1 MQAQINDKEIVAPP
15 VDPKIL
21 VMEDEAS
28 MAEGL
33 KMILSEDGYKVDVAG
48 DGQSALDYFKRNTF
62 DLLLADLRLP
72 DMDGLDVIRQLKQ
85 DLPLADVVVIT
96 GYPSV
101 DTAVSSASL
110 GVRDYLRKPFTEDE
124 IKTVVH
130 DVFRTR
136 NQGSREKFLN
146 ETKEGRLIQ
155 KREVIKVLDRTA
167 MDWSF
172 WKDLSDDP
180 SKVLENYQLSSA
192 AKAAIACGD
201 LRWINQYVGELTQK
215 QLMFMYKRLERE
227 VW

>member
-1 MQAQINDKEIVAPP
+1 MRTHTEQNESISPAVAQ
-15 VDPKIL
+15 KIL
-21 VMEDEAS
+21 VMEDEIS

-33 KMILSEDGYKVDVAG
+33 KMVLSEDGYKVDIAG
-48 DGQSALDYFKRNTF
+48 DGQSALDYFKRDSF

-72 DMDGLDVIRQLKQ
+72 DMDGMDVIKQLKQ

-101 DTAVSSASL
+101 DTAVSSANL

-124 IKTVVH
+124 IKAVVQN
-130 DVFRTR
+130 VFQNR
-136 NQGSREKFLN
+136 NQGSTESFLN
-146 ETKEGRLIQ
+146 ETKEGRLVQ

-167 MDWSF
+167 MDWRF
-172 WKDLSDDP
+172 WKELSDDP
-180 SKVLENYQLSSA
+180 AKVLGDYQLSGA
-192 AKAAIACGD
+192 ARAAIMSGD
-201 LRWINQYVGELTQK
+201 LNWINEHVGELTQK

>member
-1 MQAQINDKEIVAPP
+1 MQAQVEKNESMVQS
-15 VDPKIL
+15 VDPRIL
-21 VMEDEAS
+21 VMEDEVS

-33 KMILSEDGYKVDVAG
+33 KMILTEDGYKVDIAG

-72 DMDGLDVIRQLKQ
+72 DMDGLEVIKHLKR

-101 DTAVSSASL
+101 DTAVSSAGL

-124 IKTVVH
+124 IKVVVH
-130 DVFRTR
+130 DVFRSR

-172 WKDLSDDP
+172 WKELSDEP
-180 SKVLENYQLSSA
+180 SKVLDDYQLSGA
-192 AKAAIACGD
+192 AKAAIMSGD
-201 LRWINQYVGELTQK
+201 LNWINEHVGELTQK